1 MGRGV
6 NWEERIELNPAIL
19 AGKPTVKGTRIAV
32 ELVIGHLEDGWDEDT
47 ILEQYPSLDRD
58 DVRACVRYATD
69 RPRTE
74 AGHRPGL

>member
-6 NWEERIELNPAIL
+6 HWEERIELNPAVL

-32 ELVIGHLEDGWDEDT
+32 DTVIERLKGGWDEDT

-58 DVRACVRYATD
+58 DVRACRHYA
-69 RPRTE
+69 
-74 AGHRPGL
+74 AGT